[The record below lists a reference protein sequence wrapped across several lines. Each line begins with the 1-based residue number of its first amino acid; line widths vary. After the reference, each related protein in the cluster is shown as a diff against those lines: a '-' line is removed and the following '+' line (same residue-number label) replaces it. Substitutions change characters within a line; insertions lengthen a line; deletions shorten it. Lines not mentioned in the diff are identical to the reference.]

1 MKRGTSFLNVA
12 RIGAMSAMIAAGFMI
27 AATGV
32 RAEVFDFTIT
42 SANGD
47 ASGQFTASGG
57 PSQYTVTAATG
68 TVDGSTITGLS
79 GYGDADN
86 QLFEPS
92 PYVDRSGISFVAGGL
107 DYNIFT
113 NYVSQSGAVYGLCVS
128 SVEPSCTGGEA
139 NNAPVATLT
148 LSPTSAAPEP
158 SIWLMMSAGIG
169 GIGLMMRQRKAG
181 LGRGVTDVLAA

>member
-1 MKRGTSFLNVA
+1 
-12 RIGAMSAMIAAGFMI
+12 MSAMIAAGFMI
-27 AATGV
+27 TATGA

-42 SANGD
+42 SGNGD

-79 GYGDADN
+79 GYGAADN
-86 QLFEPS
+86 QLFETS

-113 NYVSQSGAVYGLCVS
+113 NYVGQSGPVYGLCVS

-139 NNAPVATLT
+139 DNSPVATFT
-148 LSPTSAAPEP
+148 LSPASAAPEP
-158 SIWLMMSAGIG
+158 PIWLMMSAGIG
-169 GIGLMMRQRKAG
+169 GIGLMMRQRKAR
-181 LGRGVTDVLAA
+181 LGRGVTNVLAA